1 MADSLTPSW
10 LVTLGAY
17 MQEESEK
24 QWFWFGVFIVL
35 MVVGAFWV
43 EASLTLPGVGEDPLL
58 GEGET
63 IEDVVW
69 NNEGTAALI
78 LVGRGDGTPLH
89 LADSTGLH
97 PIPVGD
103 MIPNSISTS
112 GTGWLIAG
120 DDGSLASSD
129 GTSLSPIT
137 LDWGVGEP
145 LDIMAAA
152 SNDGESGFIISKHGS
167 QTRLH
172 NFVNGVVSE
181 GSSPPVSST
190 MMTDIF
196 LSSDEKL
203 VIVIGYDT
211 ALGNPTFGPAGEVVI
226 RVDSVMGQAPSLTLL
241 HHGAGG
247 AIHSAGFVN
256 TGDWGDDVEMML
268 AGGTS
273 TMLLLSD
280 YTIVELSGVGGSTA
294 ATIDETGAFWF
305 ARGDS
310 NELLSI
316 TSDSENV
323 AVHEISNS
331 VVVDAEFGALGG
343 SEVMFYGTGVDG
355 NVGVLSFDPAAN
367 HDVSQSLAR
376 FGDLIFVII
385 VVCSIAIVGHM
396 FWVNDFKPW

>member
-1 MADSLTPSW
+1 
-10 LVTLGAY
+10 

-24 QWFWFGVFIVL
+24 QWFWFGVFVVL

-43 EASLTLPGVGEDPLL
+43 EASMTLPGVVEDPLL

-63 IEDVVW
+63 IEDVAW
-69 NNEGTAALI
+69 NSDGDAALI

-89 LADSTGLH
+89 LSDSTGLH

-103 MIPNSISTS
+103 ISPNSISTS
-112 GTGWLIAG
+112 STGWLISG
-120 DDGSLASSD
+120 DGGSLSSSD
-129 GTSLSPIT
+129 GTSLSPIA
-137 LDWGVGEP
+137 LDWGSMQP

-152 SNDGESGFIISKHGS
+152 SNDGVSGFIISKQGS

-172 NFVNGVVSE
+172 NFANGVVSE

-190 MMTDIF
+190 MMTDIY

-203 VIVIGYDT
+203 VIVTGYDT
-211 ALGNPTFGPAGEVVI
+211 ALGNPTFGPSGEVVI
-226 RVDSVMGQAPSLTLL
+226 RVDSVMGQAPTLTLL

-247 AIHSAGFVN
+247 AIHSASFVN
-256 TGDWGDDVEMML
+256 SGGWGDDVEMML
-268 AGGTS
+268 AGGSS

-280 YTIVELSGVGGSTA
+280 YTIVELSEVGGSTA
-294 ATIDETGAFWF
+294 AAIDEKGVFWF

-310 NELLSI
+310 NELISI
-316 TSDSENV
+316 TSHSND
-323 AVHEISNS
+323 AMTHEISNS
-331 VVVDAEFGALGG
+331 VVVDAEFGSLGG
-343 SEVMFYGTGVDG
+343 GEVKFYGTGVDG

-367 HDVSQSLAR
+367 QDVSQSLAR

-385 VVCSIAIVGHM
+385 VIFSIAIVGHM
-396 FWVNDFKPW
+396 FWINDFKPW